1 MSCSKTQHS
10 VIGEGR
16 TLRSHVKHTAHPIE
30 LLHIRFT
37 VFYDLKKND
46 GTGPIDVILAELH
59 VALFLIPKKF
69 PYLLSKEIK
78 KV

>member
-16 TLRSHVKHTAHPIE
+16 TLRSHVKYTAHPIE

-37 VFYDLKKND
+37 VFYDYKKIE
-46 GTGPIDVILAELH
+46 GTGPNDVILAEL
-59 VALFLIPKKF
+59 ALFLIPKKF

-78 KV
+78 KYS